1 MVELNLEQCEAASGG
16 FFLQAMALVV
26 FMTQGGYRAAIDF
39 TSGAIEGFVEAGK

>member
-16 FFLQAMALVV
+16 FILQAIAVCV